1 MNKSIKEFLTKVN
14 IFCLILSLIFRVF
27 IFILNKFFQLSI
39 LGSITT
45 EIVNFIILFSAF
57 FLFINREILIYIIV
71 SLTIVNTVALIIH
84 VEPKEYY
91 FKSPNRINT
100 LVAIEHSHLLNGW
113 VDFYEKKYFIFKKKI
128 ENSTMN
134 IDNGY
139 RAFHNNNFIMTWIN
153 DKKVQIYIS
162 ECIPRVKII
171 KLN

>member
-1 MNKSIKEFLTKVN
+1 MNRSLKEFLKKLN
-14 IFCLILSLIFRVF
+14 IFCFIISLIFRVF

-45 EIVNFIILFSAF
+45 EIINFIILLSAF
-57 FLFINREILIYIIV
+57 FLFIYGEILIYIIV

-100 LVAIEHSHLLNGW
+100 LVAVEHSHLLNGW

-128 ENSTMN
+128 ENSTVGIN
-134 IDNGY
+134 NGY
-139 RAFHNNNFIMTWIN
+139 RSFHNRDFIMTWIN
-153 DKKVQIYIS
+153 DDEVEIYIPHG
-162 ECIPRVKII
+162 IPSIKTI